1 VPNRDDVEKCET
13 SNREI
18 KGKVKAVGDEVGGGA
33 LIEVAP
39 GVTETGRAGSGNVGG
54 ATDSVQAGLDAQ
66 AYLHVVLMVL
76 IGSTTAPAARY
87 IVHSLPL
94 AWIPVMRFGLATLC
108 LGPLIWVKGGLG
120 RLLRQDGWRLVLAAA
135 LCVPINQGFFLG
147 ATKLGLV
154 SHVGLFYATCPLVV
168 LLLAWGFRMERPDF
182 ARLTGVLM
190 SVAGIVVIGIG
201 HYLEKGHQSSGVAQS
216 VVLSDLLLLGAV
228 TSWGGYIAVSKPLIV
243 RHGAM
248 TVLAGTVLLGWVL
261 SLPFAFVQ
269 PLGLSSLSQVPTSAW
284 LALLFLG
291 LFITPFA
298 WAYQNL
304 ALRRFDA
311 SQVATF
317 SNASP
322 ILTVV
327 WGMWLFGEV
336 LTPTLIAGGAMTLG
350 GIYWACRPRRAT
362 SGAEAD
368 RRERVVVRRSVE
380 SGEKRIPAIP
390 GLILAK
396 EVVTR

>member
-1 VPNRDDVEKCET
+1 MTLK
-13 SNREI
+13 RES
-18 KGKVKAVGDEVGGGA
+18 KGKVKAVGNEVVDGA
-33 LIEVAP
+33 LDELP
-39 GVTETGRAGSGNVGG
+39 SGVPETARAGGDDIGG
-54 ATDSVQAGLDAQ
+54 SLETKQGRLDAR
-66 AYLHVVLMVL
+66 AYLDVVLMVL

-94 AWIPVMRFGLATLC
+94 PWIPVLRFGLAGLC
-108 LGPLIWVKGGLG
+108 LGPLVWARGGLG
-120 RLLRQDGWRLVLAAA
+120 KLVRQDGWRLVLAAA

-182 ARLTGVLM
+182 ARLTGVLL

-201 HYLEKGHQSSGVAQS
+201 HYWEMGSQSGGVAQS
-216 VVLSDLLLLGAV
+216 VVLSDLLLVGAV

-248 TVLAGTVLLGWVL
+248 TVLAGTVLTGWVL
-261 SLPFAFVQ
+261 SLPFAFFEQ
-269 PLGLSSLSQVPTSAW
+269 LSFSSLGQVAASAW
-284 LALLFLG
+284 LALVFLG

-336 LTPTLIAGGAMTLG
+336 LTPTLVAGGAMTLG
-350 GIYWACRPRRAT
+350 GIYWACRPRRAA
-362 SGAEAD
+362 SGARAE
-368 RRERVVVRRSVE
+368 RRERAVRRPAD
-380 SGEKRIPAIP
+380 SGEKRMPAMP
-390 GLILAK
+390 GLVLAK